1 MTSPLFSG
9 PGAGRR
15 GLTAGPSRRA
25 LLKTA
30 GKATA
35 VLAAAALSLTACST
49 GPAGPAGPAG
59 SATAGSSAAS
69 ASTSPQFP
77 VTIKHVFGETTIKEQ
92 PKRVVTVSWVND
104 DVAIALGVVPV
115 GVPKNEWGGNDKGS
129 TPWKDAALEKLGAGF
144 GSAKAPVQFSEAD
157 GINFTEIAKLNPD
170 VILGAYSGLTE
181 EDYKKLSEIAPVV
194 AHPELAY
201 GTPWQES
208 TTIIGKALGKEAE
221 AAKLVSDTEAAI
233 KDKVSKYPQIA
244 GKSFIYGNLEPDKS
258 DGVNVY
264 TANDNRPRFL
274 TEIGMKLASVVED
287 NSKGSK
293 EFFIPW
299 SAEKAN
305 ELKSDVF
312 VTWVPDAAT
321 TGSIKAD
328 PLLGQIPAIKSGAL
342 VADSD
347 NTLTLSISASSP
359 LSLPWSL
366 DTFLPQLA
374 SAADKVTATV
384 K

>member
-9 PGAGRR
+9 LSATRR
-15 GLTAGPSRRA
+15 TLFKS
-25 LLKTA
+25 A

-35 VLAAAALSLTACST
+35 VLAAAALTLSACST
-49 GPAGPAGPAG
+49 GPA
-59 SATAGSSAAS
+59 SSTS
-69 ASTSPQFP
+69 DASTSSSSSSQFP

-115 GVPKNEWGGNDKGS
+115 GVPKNEWGGNEQGS
-129 TPWKDAALEKLGAGF
+129 TPWKDAALEELGAGF
-144 GSAKAPVQFSEAD
+144 GSDKAPVQFSEAD
-157 GINFTEIAKLNPD
+157 GVNFTEIAKLTPD
-170 VILGAYSGLTE
+170 VILAAYSGLTE
-181 EDYKKLSEIAPVV
+181 EDYKKLTEIAPVV
-194 AHPELAY
+194 AHPEIAY
-201 GTPWQES
+201 GTSWQDS
-208 TTIIGKALGKEAE
+208 TSIIGKALGKEAE
-221 AAKLVSDTEAAI
+221 ATKLISDTEATI
-233 KDKVSKYPQIA
+233 KEKVSKYPQLE
-244 GKSFIYGNLEPDKS
+244 GKSFIYGNLEPAS
-258 DGVNVY
+258 AEGVNIY

-274 TEIGMKLASVVED
+274 SEIGMKLASVVEE
-287 NSKGSK
+287 NSKGS
-293 EFFIPW
+293 EAFFVPW

-305 ELKSDVF
+305 ELESDIF

-321 TGSIKAD
+321 TDSIKAD
-328 PLLGQIPAIKSGAL
+328 PLLGQIPAIQKGAL

-366 DTFLPQLA
+366 DKFLPQLA
-374 SAADKVTATV
+374 SAADAV

>member
-9 PGAGRR
+9 LSATRR
-15 GLTAGPSRRA
+15 TLFKS
-25 LLKTA
+25 A

-35 VLAAAALSLTACST
+35 VLAAAALTLSACST
-49 GPAGPAGPAG
+49 GPA
-59 SATAGSSAAS
+59 SSTS
-69 ASTSPQFP
+69 DASTSSSSSAQFP
-77 VTIKHVFGETTIKEQ
+77 VTIKHVFGETTIEKQ
-92 PKRVVTVSWVND
+92 PTRVATVSWVND

-115 GVPKNEWGGNDKGS
+115 GLPKNEWGGNEQGS
-129 TPWKDAALEKLGAGF
+129 TPWKDAALKDLGAGF
-144 GSAKAPVQFSEAD
+144 GSDKAPVQYSEAD
-157 GINFTEIAKLNPD
+157 GINFIEIAKLTPD
-170 VILGAYSGLTE
+170 VILAAYSGLTE

-201 GTPWQES
+201 GTSWQDS
-208 TTIIGKALGKEAE
+208 TSIIGKALGKDAE
-221 AAKLVSDTEAAI
+221 ATKLIDDTEATI
-233 KDKVSKYPQIA
+233 KEKVAKYPQIA
-244 GKSFIYGNLEPDKS
+244 GKSFIYGNLEPAS
-258 DGVNVY
+258 AEGVNVY

-274 TEIGMKLASVVED
+274 SEIGMKLASVVEE

-293 EFFIPW
+293 EFFVPW

-305 ELKSDVF
+305 ELESDIF

-321 TGSIKAD
+321 TETIKAD
-328 PLLGQIPAIKSGAL
+328 PLLGQIPAIKNGAL
-342 VADSD
+342 VADAD

-374 SAADKVTATV
+374 TAADAV

>member
-1 MTSPLFSG
+1 VTSPLFSG
-9 PGAGRR
+9 PSATRR
-15 GLTAGPSRRA
+15 TLFKS
-25 LLKTA
+25 A

-35 VLAAAALSLTACST
+35 VFAAAALTLSACST
-49 GPAGPAGPAG
+49 GPASSTTDAG
-59 SATAGSSAAS
+59 TSSS
-69 ASTSPQFP
+69 SSSQFP
-77 VTIKHVFGETTIKEQ
+77 VTIEHVFGKTIIEKQ
-92 PKRVVTVSWVND
+92 PTRVATVSWVND

-115 GVPKNEWGGNDKGS
+115 GVPKNEWGGNDQGS
-129 TPWKDAALEKLGAGF
+129 TPWKDAALEELGAGF
-144 GSAKAPVQFSEAD
+144 GSDKAPVQYSEAD
-157 GINFTEIAKLNPD
+157 GINFTEIAKLTPD
-170 VILGAYSGLTE
+170 VILAAYSGLTE

-201 GTPWQES
+201 GTSWQDS
-208 TTIIGKALGKEAE
+208 TSTIGKALGKDAE
-221 AAKLVSDTEAAI
+221 ATKLISDTEATI
-233 KDKVSKYPQIA
+233 KEKVSEFPQIE
-244 GKSFIYGNLEPDKS
+244 GKSFIYGNLEPAKG

-274 TEIGMKLASVVED
+274 SEIGMKLAPVVED
-287 NSKGSK
+287 NSKGSE

-305 ELKSDVF
+305 ELESDVF
-312 VTWVPDAAT
+312 VTWVPDASTADA
-321 TGSIKAD
+321 IKAD
-328 PLLGQIPAIKSGAL
+328 PLLGQIPAIKNGAL

-347 NTLTLSISASSP
+347 NTLTLSISAASP

-374 SAADKVTATV
+374 SAADAV

>member
-9 PGAGRR
+9 PSAGRSN
-15 GLTAGPSRRA
+15 AFGPGTTRRA

-49 GPAGPAGPAG
+49 GPV
-59 SATAGSSAAS
+59 
-69 ASTSPQFP
+69 ASTADAGTTSSTDPASSQFP
-77 VTIKHVFGETTIKEQ
+77 VTIKHAFGETTIKEQ

-115 GVPKNEWGGNDKGS
+115 GVPKNAWGGNSKGS
-129 TPWKDAALEKLGAGF
+129 TPWKDAGLEKLDAGF
-144 GSAKAPVQFSEAD
+144 GSDKAPVQFSEAD

-194 AHPELAY
+194 AHPKVAY
-201 GTPWQES
+201 GTSWQDS
-208 TTIIGKALGKEAE
+208 TSIIGKALGKEAE
-221 AAKLVSDTEAAI
+221 AAKLVSDTEATI
-233 KDKVSKYPQIA
+233 KDKVSKYPQLA
-244 GKSFIYGNLEPDKS
+244 GKSYIYGNLDPSAAEKI
-258 DGVNVY
+258 GLY

-274 TEIGMKLASVVED
+274 NEIGMKLAPVVED
-287 NSKGSK
+287 SSKGSK
-293 EFFIPW
+293 EFYIPW

-305 ELKSDVF
+305 ELEADIF
-312 VTWVPDAAT
+312 VTWVADAAAADAVR
-321 TGSIKAD
+321 AD
-328 PLLGQIPAIKSGAL
+328 PLINQIPAIKDGAL

-374 SAADKVTATV
+374 SAADKATV
-384 K
+384 AVK

>member
-1 MTSPLFSG
+1 VTSPLFPG
-9 PGAGRR
+9 PHAGR
-15 GLTAGPSRRA
+15 GTAGTTRRT

-30 GKATA
+30 SKATA

-49 GPAGPAGPAG
+49 GPV
-59 SATAGSSAAS
+59 SSASDAGATTPAS
-69 ASTSPQFP
+69 AQFP
-77 VTIKHVFGETTIKEQ
+77 VTIKHVFGETTIKSQ

-115 GVPKNEWGGNDKGS
+115 GVPKNEWGGNSKGS
-129 TPWKDAALEKLGAGF
+129 TPWKDAALDKLGAGF
-144 GSAKAPVQFSEAD
+144 GSEKAPAQFSEAD

-170 VILGAYSGLTE
+170 VILGAYSGLTA

-201 GTPWQES
+201 GTSWQDS
-208 TTIIGKALGKEAE
+208 TSIIGEALGKEAE
-221 AAKLVSDTEAAI
+221 AAI
-233 KDKVSKYPQIA
+233 KDKVAEFPQIA
-244 GKSFIYGNLEPDKS
+244 GKSYIYGNLEPAKGA
-258 DGVNVY
+258 GVNVY
-264 TANDNRPRFL
+264 TANDNRPKFL
-274 TEIGMKLASVVED
+274 TGIGMKLAPIVEEK
-287 NSKGSK
+287 SKGSK
-293 EFFIPW
+293 EFFVPW

-305 ELKSDVF
+305 ELDSDIF
-312 VTWVPDAAT
+312 VTWVPDSKTAE
-321 TGSIKAD
+321 SIKSD
-328 PLLGQIPAIKSGAL
+328 PLLSQIPAVKGGAL

-374 SAADKVTATV
+374 QAADAV

>member
-1 MTSPLFSG
+1 VTSPHFT
-9 PGAGRR
+9 
-15 GLTAGPSRRA
+15 GLTATRRT
-25 LLKTA
+25 LFKSA

-35 VLAAAALSLTACST
+35 VLAAAALTLSACST
-49 GPAGPAGPAG
+49 GPASSTPDA
-59 SATAGSSAAS
+59 STAGSS
-69 ASTSPQFP
+69 STAFP
-77 VTIKHVFGETTIKEQ
+77 VTIKHVYGETTIEKQ
-92 PKRVVTVSWVND
+92 PTRVATVSWVND

-115 GVPKNEWGGNDKGS
+115 GVPTNEWGGNDKGS
-129 TPWKDAALEKLGAGF
+129 TPWKDAALEDLGAGF
-144 GSAKAPVQFSEAD
+144 GTDKAPVQYSEAD
-157 GINFTEIAKLNPD
+157 GINFTEIAKLTPD
-170 VILGAYSGLTE
+170 VILAAYSGLTE

-201 GTPWQES
+201 GTSWQDS

-221 AAKLVSDTEAAI
+221 ATKLVSDTE
-233 KDKVSKYPQIA
+233 KTVTDKVSKFPQLA
-244 GKSFIYGNLEPDKS
+244 AKTFIYGNLEPAKG

-274 TEIGMKLASVVED
+274 SEIGMKLAPVVED

-293 EFFIPW
+293 DFFIAW

-305 ELKSDVF
+305 ELDSDIF
-312 VTWVPDAAT
+312 VTWVPDAST
-321 TGSIKAD
+321 TDAIKAD
-328 PLLGQIPAIKSGAL
+328 PLLGQIPAIKNGAL

-374 SAADKVTATV
+374 TAADAV